1 MSSLIYIYSAEKQ
14 SQGMLLIFRRDVYI
28 LWCMVIDANKI
39 DENEAMREALREV
52 EDMKKNPSKYQGY
65 TDIDE
70 MMRDLLA

>member
-1 MSSLIYIYSAEKQ
+1 M
-14 SQGMLLIFRRDVYI
+14 IFRRDMYI
-28 LWCMVIDANKI
+28 LWCMVNDADKI

>member
-1 MSSLIYIYSAEKQ
+1 
-14 SQGMLLIFRRDVYI
+14 
-28 LWCMVIDANKI
+28 MVKDADKI

>member
-1 MSSLIYIYSAEKQ
+1 M
-14 SQGMLLIFRRDVYI
+14 IFRRDVYI

>member
-1 MSSLIYIYSAEKQ
+1 
-14 SQGMLLIFRRDVYI
+14 MLLIFWRDMYI
-28 LWCMVIDANKI
+28 LWCMVNDADKI
-39 DENEAMREALREV
+39 IENDAMHEALREV